1 MKSVVPQIA
10 VYGIRTIWRRGSFI
24 LDTIEYQSAFAISLR
39 FEMPQVIKESWYIPS
54 IRCTK
59 LGGPLIRRSLQK
71 RRWIN
76 QSRH

>member
-10 VYGIRTIWRRGSFI
+10 VYEIRTIWRRGSFI
-24 LDTIEYQSAFAISLR
+24 LDAIEYQSAFAISLQ

-54 IRCTK
+54 ILHKTRWYSNTK
-59 LGGPLIRRSLQK
+59 QSAETELDH
-71 RRWIN
+71 